1 MAKRQPNTPR
11 SRIRAALRQLWL
23 RSRERAAA
31 LKAESYTCEECN
43 RKQSKAKGK
52 RVDIEVHHLD
62 GVEWDHLINEV
73 YRVLLV
79 NPDRLQVLCKE
90 CHAEKINT
98 PCDVHG
104 VPDCQSKGCE
114 IWTK

>member
-1 MAKRQPNTPR
+1 MGKRLPSTPR
-11 SRIRAALRQLWL
+11 SRVRAALRRLWL

-31 LKAESYTCEECN
+31 LQAEGYTCEECN

-62 GVEWDHLINEV
+62 GVDWEYLINEV

-79 NPDRLQVLCKE
+79 NPDRLTVLCKR
-90 CHAEKINT
+90 CHEDLHKRVNVRT
-98 PCDVHG
+98 L
-104 VPDCQSKGCE
+104 
-114 IWTK
+114 